1 MESEWGPG
9 STGQENHGVEPMGVR
24 HALDVSKQEVEGQPV
39 SGPEVKNWT
48 GPDRD
53 TGLTSSKE
61 RWTVSC
67 AKAHVYLSTGRPRVL
82 TVYLGQP
89 QPQTTTVLKAF
100 VSLREA
106 HCKLQALFSS
116 FIIFLFLTFLL
127 FIRVPQHCLTSLME

>member
-1 MESEWGPG
+1 MIPWSNGL
-9 STGQENHGVEPMGVR
+9 R
-24 HALDVSKQEVEGQPV
+24 HAQDVSKQEVEGQPS
-39 SGPEVKNWT
+39 SGPEGQDRT

-127 FIRVPQHCLTSLME
+127 FLKVPKHCLPSLME

>member
-1 MESEWGPG
+1 MIPW
-9 STGQENHGVEPMGVR
+9 STGVR
-24 HALDVSKQEVEGQPV
+24 YTQDVSKREMDRAR
-39 SGPEVKNWT
+39 
-48 GPDRD
+48 PDRD

-127 FIRVPQHCLTSLME
+127 FLKVHKHCLTSLME